1 MAIQKNF
8 LWGGAIAANQVEGAW
23 DKGGKGP
30 SIMDFY
36 SAVQNGRRIVSPE
49 ADPSLYFPNRYG
61 IDFYHNYEEDIALF
75 AEMGFRTLRLSI
87 AWSRI
92 YPNGDDESPNEE
104 GLRFYDRIFDC
115 LASHGITPVVTL
127 SHYETPMNLAVKY
140 GGWRNRALVGFF
152 LRYAKTIF
160 ERYRGKVKYYLTF
173 NEINSVLVPFGAYIN
188 GAMLLSE
195 EENSLTVRLA
205 ALHNMLI
212 ASAEAVAAA
221 HAIEPTLR
229 VGCMLIHTPFY
240 PLTSS
245 PEDQLAALEEN
256 RFFNFLAGDV
266 QVKGAYPFYAKALL
280 EKRGAHLETSRND
293 ADILRHGRVD
303 FVSFSYY
310 MSSCISAGT
319 PKEGTGNIIAGLP
332 NPTLKASEWG
342 WQIDPAGFR
351 YTLNTLYE
359 RYGLPLFVAENGL
372 GARDELRDGKIEDD
386 YRIAY
391 LSAHIREMEKAV
403 ADGVEV
409 FGYTVWGPI
418 DLVSASGGEMSK
430 RYGFIYVDLD
440 DRGAG
445 SGKRIR
451 KKSFDWYR
459 RVIEAGGVVTQER
472 LEETV

>member
-1 MAIQKNF
+1 MATNKKF

-30 SIMDFY
+30 SIMDYY
-36 SAVQNGRRIVSPE
+36 SATHKGERRITPTIDPE
-49 ADPSLYFPNRYG
+49 LYYPNRYG
-61 IDFYHNYEEDIALF
+61 IDFYHSFEEDIALF
-75 AEMGFRTLRLSI
+75 AEMGFSTLRLSI

-92 YPNGDDESPNEE
+92 YPNGDDESPNED
-104 GLRFYDRIFDC
+104 GLRFYDRLFDC
-115 LASHGITPVVTL
+115 LASHKITPVVTL
-127 SHYETPMNLAVKY
+127 SHYETPMHLAVKY

-152 LRYAKTIF
+152 LRYAKTVF

-195 EENSLTVRLA
+195 EENTLSVRVA
-205 ALHNMLI
+205 ALHNMLV

-221 HAIEPTLR
+221 HAIEPSLR
-229 VGCMLIHTPFY
+229 IGCMLIHTPFY

-256 RFFNFLAGDV
+256 RFFNYLAGDV
-266 QVKGAYPFYAKALL
+266 QAKGAYPYYAKALL
-280 EKRGAHLETSRND
+280 EKRGVTLDVSRND
-293 ADILRHGRVD
+293 ADILRQGKVD
-303 FVSFSYY
+303 FFSFSYY
-310 MSSCISAGT
+310 MSSCISADRNKNGQ
-319 PKEGTGNIIAGLP
+319 GNMMAGVP

-351 YTLNTLYE
+351 YTLNSLYE

-372 GARDELRDGKIEDD
+372 GARDEIQNGTVEDD

-391 LSAHIREMEKAV
+391 LSAHIREMEKAM
-403 ADGVEV
+403 ADGVDV
-409 FGYTVWGPI
+409 FGYTAWGPI

-440 DRGAG
+440 DRGMG
-445 SGKRIR
+445 SGKRLR
-451 KKSFDWYR
+451 KKSFGWYR
-459 RVIEAGGVVTQER
+459 RVIEAGGVLAMER
-472 LEETV
+472 LGEMV